1 MAPSYCARMLKVNV
15 CEDEV
20 AITGHT
26 DTCSVF
32 VLLNPNMITAPRAI
46 PETEFSDPV
55 ITIVLVRPVNVTL

>member
-1 MAPSYCARMLKVNV
+1 MAPSYCARMLKLNV
-15 CEDEV
+15 CDAEV

-32 VLLNPNMITAPRAI
+32 ALWNANKTMLAMIPD
-46 PETEFSDPV
+46 TEVRDPV